1 MSITNVPSLQ
11 PLRTAVSPGRGTL
24 HVSTIEF
31 YPELGKP
38 AGFVL
43 PLGVMAEIS
52 VPLLR
57 GLGMICRT
65 ELEPDE
71 LRTIGYLGE
80 KLISRP
86 FDYLAEQF
94 DDAWANAAPGGAL
107 EFLAAKHLYS
117 LHFSVPL
124 ELPIP
129 RQLLLS
135 EGVGATLKG
144 AVREH
149 LGSVLDDQMLGL
161 IVRSDRTKPQE
172 ELLLFK
178 EAA

>member
-1 MSITNVPSLQ
+1 VTENG
-11 PLRTAVSPGRGTL
+11 TGTL

-31 YPELGKP
+31 YSELGKP

-43 PLGVMAEIS
+43 PLGVIAEIS

-57 GLGMICRT
+57 GLGMIART

-71 LRTIGYLGE
+71 LSTIGYLGE

-86 FDYLAEQF
+86 FDYLAEQL
-94 DDAWANAAPGGAL
+94 DDAWANAAPGSAL

-124 ELPIP
+124 ELPVP

-135 EGVGATLKG
+135 EGVATLKG